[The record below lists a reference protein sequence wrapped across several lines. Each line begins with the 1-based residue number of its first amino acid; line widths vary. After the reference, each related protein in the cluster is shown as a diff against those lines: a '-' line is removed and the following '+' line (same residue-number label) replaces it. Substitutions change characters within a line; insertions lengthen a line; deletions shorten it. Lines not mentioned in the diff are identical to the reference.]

1 MSGTN
6 FFDFREK
13 LISKPAKP
21 ARVYPAPSA
30 VTPAVRAANNGTGTK
45 QAKLDAKAAQA
56 MSVSQLTEW
65 VGAVIRSG
73 MPQSVLVKGEASNVS
88 LNRGSG
94 HLYFTL
100 KDAESCVD
108 CVMYKS
114 DAERLKFA
122 AQDGMEFLAT
132 GNVKVY
138 APKGKYQLYVTH
150 LQPLGKG
157 ALEVAFQ
164 QLRAK
169 LETEGLLA
177 AERKRKLP
185 RYPTRIALVTSREAA
200 ALQDMLKVLRRF
212 PWLQL
217 WVYHVP
223 VQGDGS
229 GGRIADAIA
238 HLNRVATQLGGVD
251 LILLSR
257 GGGSIEDLW
266 GFNEEAVARAVVAS
280 IIPVVTGIGHEV
292 DTTIADLV
300 ADYFAHTPTEAA
312 SVVTTHWKAVQ
323 EQLDTSDLRLRRSL
337 RAGIDSARQRLAS
350 VQRHEAFRRPTDRV
364 NHLRQRLD
372 DRERSLLFAFTS
384 RFAARRD
391 RVVHGEQRLTT
402 STAAMLRRAHDALSA
417 HGAALA
423 ERHPRHAVRL
433 ADQKLVALEAR
444 LRCEAQ
450 ADLKRRVLRVDLMQR
465 TLEAVSPTQVLRRG
479 YSITTLKKDG
489 RILRSVA
496 DVVGGERLVTRVADG
511 QIESTA
517 KDPKQPG
524 LFE

>member
-21 ARVYPAPSA
+21 ARVYPAPQA
-30 VTPAVRAANNGTGTK
+30 TPVVPPANKSSGTR
-45 QAKLDAKAAQA
+45 QSKLDAKLAQA
-56 MSVSQLTEW
+56 MSVSQLTAW
-65 VGAVIRSG
+65 VDGVIRSG

-164 QLRAK
+164 QLRAR
-169 LETEGLLA
+169 LEAEGLLA
-177 AERKRKLP
+177 PERKRKLP

-200 ALQDMLKVLRRF
+200 ALHDMLKVLRRF

-223 VQGDGS
+223 VQGDGC
-229 GGRIADAIA
+229 GARIADAIG
-238 HLNRVATQLGGVD
+238 HLNRVAARLGGVD

-266 GFNEEAVARAVVAS
+266 GFNEESVARAIVS
-280 IIPVVTGIGHEV
+280 SNIPVVTGIGHEV

-312 SVVTTHWKAVQ
+312 TIVTSHWRAVQ
-323 EQLDTSDLRLRRSL
+323 EQLDSSDLRLRRAL
-337 RAGIDSARQRLAS
+337 RAGIDSARQRLAI
-350 VQRHEAFRRPTDRV
+350 VERHETFRRPTDRV

-372 DRERSLLFAFTS
+372 DRERSLLFAFTN
-384 RFAARRD
+384 RFASIRD
-391 RVVHGEQRLTT
+391 RVVRGEQRLGT
-402 STAAMLRRAHDALSA
+402 STSAMLRRAHDALGA
-417 HGAALA
+417 HAARLA
-423 ERHPRHAVRL
+423 ELHPRHAVRL
-433 ADQKLVALEAR
+433 ADQRLAALDAR

-450 ADLKRRVLRVDLMQR
+450 ASLQRRVLRVDLMQR
-465 TLEAVSPTQVLRRG
+465 TLEAVSPKRVLQRG
-479 YSITTLKKDG
+479 YSITTIKKDG
-489 RILRSVA
+489 RIVRSAA
-496 DVVGGERLVTRVADG
+496 DVRGGERLVTRVADG
-511 QIESTA
+511 EIQSTA
-517 KDPKQPG
+517 DDPKQPR